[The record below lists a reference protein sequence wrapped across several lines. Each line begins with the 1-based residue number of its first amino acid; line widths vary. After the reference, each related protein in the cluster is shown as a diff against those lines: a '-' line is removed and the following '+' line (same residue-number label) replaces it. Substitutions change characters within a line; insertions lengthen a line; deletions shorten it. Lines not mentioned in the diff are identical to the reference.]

1 MTARAPRP
9 PIGPSAGLR
18 DLVALYS
25 DASLGLRAFLVHRW
39 WHASMPAVERLV
51 PESGTVLDLGCG
63 HGIFANLMGLR
74 GPART
79 ILALERNAA
88 KAALARD
95 RVTNV
100 RVEDRDV
107 SKADLPP
114 VDVVTLIDVLHHLD
128 SFDDQGPLLDAV
140 QRILPP
146 GGTLVL
152 KEVTTSRPVRYRL
165 TRILDRLSYPRDR
178 FYFRPHEEFQAML
191 EARGFAVAFHPLWAR
206 VPYAHYAFVAT
217 KPSGRG

>member
-1 MTARAPRP
+1 VTARAPRP
-9 PIGPSAGLR
+9 PIGPTAGLR
-18 DLVALYS
+18 DLAALYA
-25 DASLGLRAFLVHRW
+25 DASLGFRAFLAHRW

-51 PESGTVLDLGCG
+51 PDSGTILDLGCG

-74 GPART
+74 GPGRT

-88 KAALARD
+88 KAALARG

-107 SKADLPP
+107 SRSDLPP
-114 VDVVTLIDVLHHLD
+114 VDAVTLIDVLHHLD
-128 SFDDQGPLLDAV
+128 SFEEQGPLLDAV
-140 QRILPP
+140 HRILPP

-165 TRILDRLSYPRDR
+165 TRVLDRLSYPRDR
-178 FYFRPHEEFQAML
+178 FFFRPHEEFREML
-191 EARGFAVAFHPLWAR
+191 EARGFTVAFHPL
-206 VPYAHYAFVAT
+206 
-217 KPSGRG
+217 

>member
-25 DASLGLRAFLVHRW
+25 DASLGLRAFLAHRW

-51 PESGTVLDLGCG
+51 PDAGTILDLGCG

-74 GPART
+74 GPGRT

-88 KAALARD
+88 KAALARG

-107 SKADLPP
+107 SRSDLPP
-114 VDVVTLIDVLHHLD
+114 VDSVTLIDVLHHLD
-128 SFDDQGPLLDAV
+128 SFEEQAPLLDAV
-140 QRILPP
+140 HRILPP

-152 KEVTTSRPVRYRL
+152 KEVTTSRPIRYRL
-165 TRILDRLSYPRDR
+165 TRVLDRLSYPRDR
-178 FYFRPHEEFQAML
+178 FFFRPHEEFREML
-191 EARGFAVAFHPLWAR
+191 EARGFTVAFHPLWAR
-206 VPYAHYAFVAT
+206 VPYAHYAFVAR
-217 KPSGRG
+217 KSAGP

>member
-1 MTARAPRP
+1 VTARVLRP

-18 DLVALYS
+18 DLLALYA
-25 DASLGLRAFLVHRW
+25 DASLGFRAFLAHRW

-51 PESGTVLDLGCG
+51 PTEGTVLDLGCG
-63 HGIFANLMGLR
+63 QGIFANLMGLR
-74 GPART
+74 GPGRA
-79 ILALERNAA
+79 ILALERNAE

-107 SKADLPP
+107 SRSDLPP
-114 VDVVTLIDVLHHLD
+114 VDVATLIDVLHHLS
-128 SFDDQGPLLDAV
+128 SFEDQGPLLDTV
-140 QRILPP
+140 HRILPP

-165 TRILDRLSYPRDR
+165 TRVLDRLSYPRDR
-178 FYFRPHEEFQAML
+178 FYFRPHEELRAML
-191 EARGFAVAFHPLWAR
+191 EARGFAVAFHPLWAH

-217 KPSGRG
+217 KPARG